1 MHFIA
6 RKKTPSDERGLLSSI
21 AINVTENRDQVC
33 ATTYIAAADRG
44 QALQPADAV
53 TKLAQSLGVN
63 KSVLLCALKDTL
75 QGRQTKLLSGLCD
88 ARLSQR
94 NRDEAQ
100 GVQTVMIFKT
110 LNRVLER
117 SGGLNTSA
125 GRRRHARPARL
136 V

>member
-6 RKKTPSDERGLLSSI
+6 RKKIPWDERGLLSSI

-44 QALQPADAV
+44 QALQPANAV
-53 TKLAQSLGVN
+53 TTVPQTLGVHE
-63 KSVLLCALKDTL
+63 SVLRCALKDTL
-75 QGRQTKLLSGLCD
+75 QGRQTKLLSGLCG

-100 GVQTVMIFKT
+100 GAQTVVIFET
-110 LNRVLER
+110 LNRVLKR
-117 SGGLNTSA
+117 SGGLSISA
-125 GRRRHARPARL
+125 GRHRHARPAPL

>member
-44 QALQPADAV
+44 QALQPANAM
-53 TKLAQSLGVN
+53 TKVAQSLGVN
-63 KSVLLCALKDTL
+63 ESVLRCALKDTL

-94 NRDEAQ
+94 SQDEAQ
-100 GVQTVMIFKT
+100 GAQTIVIFET
-110 LNRVLER
+110 PNRVLER
-117 SGGLNTSA
+117 S
-125 GRRRHARPARL
+125 RRPST
-136 V
+136 